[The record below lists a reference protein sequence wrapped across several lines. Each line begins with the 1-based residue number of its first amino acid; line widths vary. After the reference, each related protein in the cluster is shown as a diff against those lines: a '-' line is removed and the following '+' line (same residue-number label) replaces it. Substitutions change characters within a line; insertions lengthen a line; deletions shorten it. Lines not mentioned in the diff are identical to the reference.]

1 MTNHNIFNMSRACIS
16 KACIFVI
23 FYFLSHSFG
32 YTNPPNNK
40 NKNKNV
46 FRKELRKQL
55 QEKQQ
60 NLQKNIEIYQS
71 IKECNVSEINSCGDK
86 CSVCLGKG
94 VLICDYCHGTG
105 FLTMGDIIIGTGN
118 NCTVCMG
125 KGEKECKRCM
135 GSGYIARWRK

>member
-1 MTNHNIFNMSRACIS
+1 MTNYNIFNMS

-40 NKNKNV
+40 NKNV
-46 FRKELRKQL
+46 FRKQL

-86 CSVCLGKG
+86 CPVCLGKG
-94 VLICDYCHGTG
+94 FLICDYCHGTG

>member
-1 MTNHNIFNMSRACIS
+1 MQA
-16 KACIFVI
+16 
-23 FYFLSHSFG
+23 FYMNRTSLFLILFIVSQCSS
-32 YTNPPNNK
+32 YTNIP
-40 NKNKNV
+40 KNKNV
-46 FRKELRKQL
+46 FQKNK
-55 QEKQQ
+55 Q
-60 NLQKNIEIYQS
+60 NLNKNIEIYDA

-86 CSVCLGKG
+86 CSLCLGKG